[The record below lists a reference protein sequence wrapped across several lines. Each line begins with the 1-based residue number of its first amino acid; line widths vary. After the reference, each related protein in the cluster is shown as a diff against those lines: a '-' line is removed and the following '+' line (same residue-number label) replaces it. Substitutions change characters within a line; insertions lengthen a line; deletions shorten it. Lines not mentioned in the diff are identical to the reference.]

1 MTKIKFCGLMRPED
15 IRAVNELKPDYAG
28 FVFYEKSRRYLSV
41 EEAETLKE
49 MLLPDIQAV
58 GVFVDAPVTT
68 VADLLQRGII
78 DAAQL
83 HGREDETYL
92 QNLREKTD
100 KPILQAFRIR
110 TPEYLERAERSDAD
124 MILLD
129 AGAGDGKVFD
139 WSLLQNF
146 GRPYFLAGGLDPS
159 NAGQAVRE
167 LHPYGLD
174 VSSGIETEGR
184 KDKTKMAAFME
195 AVRKE
200 NRS

>member
-1 MTKIKFCGLMRPED
+1 MTKIKFCGLTRPED

-41 EEAETLKE
+41 EEAEILKR
-49 MLLPDIQAV
+49 MLLPDIRAV
-58 GVFVDAPVTT
+58 GVFVDAPVTI

-110 TPEYLERAERSDAD
+110 TPEVRISIPVLKAARAPTTIPVVGRCG
-124 MILLD
+124 LK
-129 AGAGDGKVFD
+129 GK
-139 WSLLQNF
+139 
-146 GRPYFLAGGLDPS
+146 
-159 NAGQAVRE
+159 
-167 LHPYGLD
+167 
-174 VSSGIETEGR
+174 ET
-184 KDKTKMAAFME
+184 
-195 AVRKE
+195 
-200 NRS
+200 

>member
-1 MTKIKFCGLMRPED
+1 M
-15 IRAVNELKPDYAG
+15 NELKPDYAG
-28 FVFYEKSRRYLSV
+28 FVFYEKSRRYVSV

-110 TPEYLERAERSDAD
+110 NTEDLKRAERSDAD

-129 AGAGDGKVFD
+129 AGAGNGKVFD